1 MLFVLILLVFR
12 DWCNFAGLNA
22 NLLNLLETNYVY
34 FAITINIVRISV
46 FFQENW
52 RAESANWDPK
62 IMNVYSHNRWVLQS
76 LSTSF
81 ALSIWRH
88 DNGTC
93 CEQHDDSLEEWV
105 IQLISSFPDFQ
116 SQRYLHFVLSHA
128 IVFIIWQPKIVLNC
142 YDCNI
147 FVENINK

>member
-1 MLFVLILLVFR
+1 MFSETGATLPGLTQICWTYLKLTMFISLL
-12 DWCNFAGLNA
+12 
-22 NLLNLLETNYVY
+22 LLTLCGFL
-34 FAITINIVRISV
+34 

-105 IQLISSFPDFQ
+105 IRLISSFPDFQ

-147 FVENINK
+147 FVENKNK